1 MGWRRHSTTV
11 LILCWLMCGCALVII
26 ASPAA
31 RAATP
36 ETTIA
41 PNGPFFT
48 ALGVVQ
54 AATQTAGTLAP
65 NTIATIYGMNLSWTT
80 HAVTAAD
87 LNGGTLPTSLD
98 GVTVYVGGISSNLLY
113 VSPGQINFLIPYE
126 LTGPTAQVLVAR
138 QGIAGP
144 YGTDG
149 LPAVK
154 IPMATTAPGFFQWN
168 GNFAVAEHADGSLI
182 TATAPAQAG
191 EIVVLFAAGLGR
203 TVPDSTSGRVPSG
216 AATILYASQMQIL
229 LNSVPLPAASTY
241 YAGVTPGFAGLY
253 QINLRL
259 PNVLPAN
266 PEIQIVFGAQGGSP
280 ATVLLYAN

>member
-1 MGWRRHSTTV
+1 MGRRRHSTI
-11 LILCWLMCGCALVII
+11 LIRCWLMCGCALAI
-26 ASPAA
+26 
-31 RAATP
+31 AATP

-48 ALGVVQ
+48 AASIVQ

-98 GVTVYVGGISSNLLY
+98 GVTVIVEGILSNLLY

-126 LTGPTAQVLVAR
+126 LTGPTAQVLVLR
-138 QGIAGP
+138 QGVAGP
-144 YGTDG
+144 YGPDDK
-149 LPAVK
+149 PAVT
-154 IPMATTAPGFFQWN
+154 IPMATTAPGFFEWN

-191 EIVVLFAAGLGR
+191 EVVVLFAAGLGR
-203 TVPDSTSGRVPSG
+203 TVPDSTSGRVPTI
-216 AATILYASQMQIL
+216 AATILYASEMQIL
-229 LNSVPLPAASTY
+229 LNGVPQPAASIN

-253 QINLRL
+253 QINLQL
-259 PNVLPAN
+259 PDVLPAN
-266 PEIQIVFGAQGGSP
+266 PEIQIAFGAQASP
-280 ATVLLYAN
+280 ATVLLYTN

>member
-1 MGWRRHSTTV
+1 MGWRRHSTV
-11 LILCWLMCGCALVII
+11 LIRCWLMCGCALAI
-26 ASPAA
+26 
-31 RAATP
+31 AATP

-48 ALGVVQ
+48 TASIVQ

-98 GVTVYVGGISSNLLY
+98 GVTVIVEGILSNLLY

-126 LTGPTAQVLVAR
+126 LTGPTAQVLVLR
-138 QGIAGP
+138 QGVAGP
-144 YGTDG
+144 YGPDG
-149 LPAVK
+149 LPSVT
-154 IPMATTAPGFFQWN
+154 IPMATTAPGFFEWN

-182 TATAPAQAG
+182 TPTASAQPG
-191 EIVVLFAAGLGR
+191 ETVVLFAAGLGR
-203 TVPDSTSGRVPSG
+203 TVPDSTSGRVPTS
-216 AATILYASQMQIL
+216 AATILYASEMQIL
-229 LNSVPLPAASTY
+229 LNGVPQPAASIN

-259 PNVLPAN
+259 PEVLPAN
-266 PEIQIVFGAQGGSP
+266 PEIQIVFGAQASP